1 MLPIF
6 FILTPFLEIV
16 SPDTSFT
23 TFPDSTLTGPYYKS
37 ETCQIHCTLHI
48 VYYKFTIPNNMDQ
61 YLTTNSNTLTRLSL
75 HTVDVEGV
83 GVDTVLRLLL
93 GDFEDVPVE
102 ILVDLL
108 VETLLLILDDEVGGF
123 VVVVV
128 GVETDD
134 NELLLIVLDVG
145 DVIVDCF

>member
-1 MLPIF
+1 
-6 FILTPFLEIV
+6 
-16 SPDTSFT
+16 
-23 TFPDSTLTGPYYKS
+23 
-37 ETCQIHCTLHI
+37 
-48 VYYKFTIPNNMDQ
+48 MDQ

-83 GVDTVLRLLL
+83 GVDTVLWLLL

-108 VETLLLILDDEVGGF
+108 VDTLLLILDDVGGF